1 MIYRDKLD
9 EIVTQEAFYNELI
22 IKNDRLII
30 PYINLGLSDHPLNES
45 SVLKYLNYCYI
56 ICNDVVMV
64 KKNND
69 VFYENNGLNFDE
81 YRFFYFT
88 GVNLKN
94 LDKGMHEF
102 TVLCKSAFLQIL
114 NNTMLKNQFWR
125 PIDSEFE
132 KANMKSEELN
142 LFFKGDLMPSDLKRL
157 IEN

>member
-1 MIYRDKLD
+1 
-9 EIVTQEAFYNELI
+9 
-22 IKNDRLII
+22 
-30 PYINLGLSDHPLNES
+30 
-45 SVLKYLNYCYI
+45 
-56 ICNDVVMV
+56 MV
-64 KKNND
+64 KNNND

-88 GVNLKN
+88 GLNLKN
-94 LDKGMHEF
+94 LDKGIHEF